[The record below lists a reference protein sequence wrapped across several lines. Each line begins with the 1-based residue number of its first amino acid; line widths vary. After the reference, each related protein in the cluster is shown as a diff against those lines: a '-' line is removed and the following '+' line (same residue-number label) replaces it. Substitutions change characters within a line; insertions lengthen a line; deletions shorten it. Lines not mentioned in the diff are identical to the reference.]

1 MSLYGRVD
9 STANQT
15 AVGLTIGNS
24 GGSVTKTIVFC
35 DETEA
40 ALAANKGRGI
50 TAPGWWAYHTYT
62 DSSGA
67 TRHRAEHLMVLT
79 NPEANADET
88 LSDDTIAADAANT
101 ITLSTNNTD
110 KTTSSGAAT
119 FLVAASVTN
128 SGTATFQWQKRLTS
142 SGRFQNVSG
151 ATSTSLALTG
161 QTAANDGNQYR
172 VKVNSNNGAP
182 EVISDVAT
190 LTFGS
195 SMKFDELNE
204 SNYILFAIKHYENPH
219 CVTRDDF
226 DEDMKRFK
234 YLKRLL
240 KRYLRR
246 GPLRIHLI
254 INHLI
259 ILYNVFGE
267 AATPL
272 LFFKFEQEYWG
283 ILKTFLVYLNKYPV
297 GMLPEIEIQEEILE
311 HLERI

>member
-15 AVGLTIGNS
+15 AVGRTIGNS
-24 GGSVTKTIVFC
+24 GGSVTKTIVFV

-40 ALAANKGRGI
+40 GLAANKERGI

-79 NPEANADET
+79 NPEANSDET

-119 FLVAASVTN
+119 FAVVASVTN

-142 SGRFQNVSG
+142 SGRFTNVSG
-151 ATSTSLALTG
+151 ATSTNLALTG

-182 EVISDVAT
+182 EVISAVAT

-195 SMKFDELNE
+195 
-204 SNYILFAIKHYENPH
+204 
-219 CVTRDDF
+219 
-226 DEDMKRFK
+226 
-234 YLKRLL
+234 
-240 KRYLRR
+240 
-246 GPLRIHLI
+246 
-254 INHLI
+254 
-259 ILYNVFGE
+259 
-267 AATPL
+267 
-272 LFFKFEQEYWG
+272 
-283 ILKTFLVYLNKYPV
+283 
-297 GMLPEIEIQEEILE
+297 
-311 HLERI
+311 